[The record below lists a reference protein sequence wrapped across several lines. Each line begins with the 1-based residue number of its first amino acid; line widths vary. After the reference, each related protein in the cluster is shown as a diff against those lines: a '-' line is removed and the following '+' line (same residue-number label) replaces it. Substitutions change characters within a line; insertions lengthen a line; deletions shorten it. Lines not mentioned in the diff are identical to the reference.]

1 MVGHIPNIIFNG
13 ILMGG
18 IYALVAMGFT
28 LQYGVAR
35 VLNLGHGEF
44 IMFAAF
50 SSLSL
55 YVLFGI
61 SPLLSV
67 VMVSVGLGIVGF
79 LLHSTLFRKLLKSS
93 PSWGAFESSSLLA
106 AFGLLYI
113 IQSTAKVIWP
123 GLPWRVTFWAYPL
136 AKILGVQIMANQ
148 VIALSFAI
156 ALALGFYF
164 FLMRSRIG
172 KAIRAA
178 AEDPATAGLMGINTD
193 RMLAL
198 CFGLGAGLAGLAGVL
213 YSTCYSVST
222 DMGLNYT
229 LVAMVVVVLGGLGS
243 VPGALIGGIIMG
255 IVSEIFNWTYP
266 LFAVPVFYFIFIILL
281 LVRPT
286 GIMGKR

>member
-1 MVGHIPNIIFNG
+1 
-13 ILMGG
+13 
-18 IYALVAMGFT
+18 
-28 LQYGVAR
+28 
-35 VLNLGHGEF
+35 
-44 IMFAAF
+44 MFAAF
-50 SSLSL
+50 STLSL

-61 SPLLSV
+61 NPLLSLAIIAL
-67 VMVSVGLGIVGF
+67 GLGIIGF

-123 GLPWRVTFWAYPL
+123 GLPWRITFWAYPVR
-136 AKILGVQIMANQ
+136 IFGVQLLANQ
-148 VIALSFAI
+148 VIVLSFAI
-156 ALALGFYF
+156 AIALGFYF
-164 FLMRSRIG
+164 FLVRSRVG

-193 RMLAL
+193 QVLAL

-213 YSTCYSVST
+213 YSMCYSVST
-222 DMGLNYT
+222 DMGMNHT

-243 VPGALIGGIIMG
+243 VPGAFVGGLILG
-255 IVSEIFNWTYP
+255 IVSEIFNWTEP

-286 GIMGKR
+286 GIMGKA

>member
-1 MVGHIPNIIFNG
+1 MIGFIPKIIFNG
-13 ILMGG
+13 ILTGG

-35 VLNLGHGEF
+35 VLNLAHGEF

-61 SPLLSV
+61 NPLLALAIV
-67 VMVSVGLGIVGF
+67 AFGLGIIGF

-93 PSWGAFESSSLLA
+93 PSLGAFESSSLLA
-106 AFGLLYI
+106 AFGLLFV
-113 IQSTAKVIWP
+113 IQATAKIIWP
-123 GLPWRVTFWAYPL
+123 GLPWRVTFLAYPIR
-136 AKILGVQIMANQ
+136 ILGVQVMANQ
-148 VIALSFAI
+148 VVALSFAI
-156 ALALGFYF
+156 GIALAFYF
-164 FLMRSRIG
+164 FLMRSRMG

-178 AEDPATAGLMGINTD
+178 AEDRATAGFMGINTD
-193 RMLAL
+193 RVLAL
-198 CFGLGAGLAGLAGVL
+198 CFGLGAALAGFAGVL

-222 DMGLNYT
+222 NMGMNHT
-229 LVAMVVVVLGGLGS
+229 LMAMIVVVLGGLGS
-243 VPGALIGGIIMG
+243 VPGAFIGGLILGII
-255 IVSEIFNWTYP
+255 SEILNWTQP
-266 LFAVPVFYFIFIILL
+266 LFAMPVFYVIFIILL